1 MAFSRRTEK
10 PRPMRMLVEMG
21 SWKRFMIDLYGVIL
35 LAVVMEFFFGYNFF
49 YKYVRISVIGILL
62 VWISFGLSRGIW
74 SFFMSSYGNFPPGR
88 YPTPKRDKK
97 TSTGSNDLFDYAA
110 VEVQGWR
117 PAMEDA
123 SLIELFFT
131 DRRLYSW
138 SLFAVFDGHGGPQV
152 SRWLATNVIPA
163 LKETVDGQ
171 WSSQETPLSLPQMES
186 AMRKTCQN
194 LDVKLRNCGHYDFV
208 GSTCNWVMMNKDNM
222 ICANIGD
229 SRCIY
234 SSDGKAVDVSI
245 DHKPERK
252 SERER
257 IENAGGVVY
266 QTGPCY
272 RVDGCGLNL
281 SRAFGDFHYKQR
293 LDLAAEDQ
301 KVSAVPD
308 TFIVDFQ
315 REKIEFVLIAC
326 DGVFELPSQEVADA
340 VRSTLQSNG
349 HLVAVSSLADKCISP
364 SLIQTQGK
372 GGDNVSA
379 ILITIKDNAGNI
391 RLNSR

>member
-1 MAFSRRTEK
+1 
-10 PRPMRMLVEMG
+10 
-21 SWKRFMIDLYGVIL
+21 
-35 LAVVMEFFFGYNFF
+35 
-49 YKYVRISVIGILL
+49 
-62 VWISFGLSRGIW
+62 
-74 SFFMSSYGNFPPGR
+74 
-88 YPTPKRDKK
+88 
-97 TSTGSNDLFDYAA
+97 
-110 VEVQGWR
+110 
-117 PAMEDA
+117 
-123 SLIELFFT
+123 
-131 DRRLYSW
+131 
-138 SLFAVFDGHGGPQV
+138 
-152 SRWLATNVIPA
+152 
-163 LKETVDGQ
+163 
-171 WSSQETPLSLPQMES
+171 MES
-186 AMRKTCQN
+186 AMRKTCQT

-340 VRSTLQSNG
+340 VRNTLQSNG